1 MFTFLSVIHI
11 SFYLPPRVNSS
22 PGTRGNT
29 IFPSSQA
36 TTRRGYRPPGKY
48 TNPPAG
54 SLLFRHFSSPRVA
67 APLRD
72 VPLCDPS
79 YLQPIV
85 LPGLHKQSRINMLAD
100 TSFAWIFPFFP
111 RKSGIFVVYFIYSPL
126 EYEGYILRLKEGE
139 EEKAFIGWTR
149 NKYTEM
155 LMIGGEDFRY
165 NGITISSWKF

>member
-67 APLRD
+67 APLHGS
-72 VPLCDPS
+72 PS

-85 LPGLHKQSRINMLAD
+85 LPGLHKQSRMTDKYVGGYVFRRGKTDIP
-100 TSFAWIFPFFP
+100 SFFP
-111 RKSGIFVVYFIYSPL
+111 RKSGGKNLCRLLYLFSARRIHSSVEGTARRRGGFYSSV
-126 EYEGYILRLKEGE
+126 ERGINTLKC
-139 EEKAFIGWTR
+139 
-149 NKYTEM
+149 
-155 LMIGGEDFRY
+155 
-165 NGITISSWKF
+165 